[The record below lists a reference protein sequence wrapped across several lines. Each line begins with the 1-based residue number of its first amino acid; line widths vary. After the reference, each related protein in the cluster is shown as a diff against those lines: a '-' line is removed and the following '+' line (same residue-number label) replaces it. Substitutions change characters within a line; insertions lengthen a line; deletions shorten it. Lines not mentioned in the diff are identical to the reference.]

1 VAANCWRVT
10 TSGFLV
16 TSLLLASGCR
26 PNYGTFQV
34 TGRVPFAGRPP
45 PASCAVY
52 FMPLDSTIKGW
63 SGIAICDANGVLRA
77 GSYNPR
83 DGLLPGRYRA
93 NVRCHESLGDE
104 TTAASSH
111 VPEGFVGPE
120 FTVPDKPAAPVTDSI
135 DVR

>member
-1 VAANCWRVT
+1 VATGRRCIARGGAFVA
-10 TSGFLV
+10 
-16 TSLLLASGCR
+16 SLLVLTGCQ
-26 PNYGTFQV
+26 PNYGTVQV
-34 TGRVPFAGRPP
+34 TGRVTFDGKPP

-52 FMPLDSTIKGW
+52 FMPLDSTMKARP
-63 SGIAICDANGVLRA
+63 GIAVCDASGGFRA

-93 NVRCHESLGDE
+93 NVRCLKSLGDE

-111 VPEGFVGPE
+111 VPAGFMGPE
-120 FTVPDKPAAPVTDSI
+120 FTVPEKPAAPVTVTI